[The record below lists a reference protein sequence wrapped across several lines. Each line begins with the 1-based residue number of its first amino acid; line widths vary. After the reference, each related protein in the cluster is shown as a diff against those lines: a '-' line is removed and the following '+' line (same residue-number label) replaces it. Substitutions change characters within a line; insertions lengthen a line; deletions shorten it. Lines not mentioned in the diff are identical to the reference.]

1 MSELVFYTHPMSRGR
16 IVRWMLEEIGAP
28 YRTEVLSFGGTM
40 KAPDY
45 LGLNPLGKVP
55 SIRHGDTVVTETA
68 AICAYLADAFPTAG
82 LAPATDAR
90 GAYYRWLFFT
100 AGPLETVLTNHVLGF
115 VVPDERRTMVGYG
128 SRDAMLD
135 TLERAVSA
143 TPYIAGD
150 TFSAA
155 DVYVGAQI
163 GWSMQF
169 GSIEKRPAFV
179 DYFARL
185 SARPAHVRASEIDNG
200 LIAQMKTDG

>member
-1 MSELVFYTHPMSRGR
+1 
-16 IVRWMLEEIGAP
+16 
-28 YRTEVLSFGGTM
+28 
-40 KAPDY
+40 
-45 LGLNPLGKVP
+45 
-55 SIRHGDTVVTETA
+55 
-68 AICAYLADAFPTAG
+68 
-82 LAPATDAR
+82 
-90 GAYYRWLFFT
+90 
-100 AGPLETVLTNHVLGF
+100 
-115 VVPDERRTMVGYG
+115 
-128 SRDAMLD
+128 MLD